1 MKLGAP
7 MRTFLYLTLI
17 FVTTAINPAHAR
29 DKTDVVWLA
38 NGDRVTGEVVRL
50 QHGKLEFHTD
60 SIGDIW
66 IEWNDISRLQSEYQ
80 FQFERTDGTRITGT
94 IEKSSDQQ
102 NITVIGEFETISFAH
117 DNVVRISQ
125 IEDTF
130 WEGLQGS
137 LTMGY
142 SFTKASDVAQGNLG
156 FRATHRNEIRSWTI
170 DGSTIITSDQA
181 DENTQRSSL
190 SLNTTR
196 FRKNRWFNSY
206 LLGFESNDELG
217 LNLRSSLG
225 AGLGRFLIQ
234 TNTSE
239 LSLMGGLLGTAENL
253 NPEDD
258 GNPRTESKSSQ
269 ESVEGMFG
277 VDYSRYIFDNPTMD
291 LSVSLF
297 AFPSITESGR
307 TRAQFDVNLRWE
319 LINDLFWDLSYYNTY
334 DSDPP
339 SGSASTNDY
348 GIVTSVGYSF

>member
-1 MKLGAP
+1 
-7 MRTFLYLTLI
+7 MRKFLYLSLI
-17 FVTTAINPAHAR
+17 LACSAAIPAHAR
-29 DKTDVVWLA
+29 DKTDSVWLA

-66 IEWNDISRLQSEYQ
+66 IEWNDISRIESEYQ

-102 NITVIGEFETISFAH
+102 HITVIGEFETISFEH

-156 FRATHRNEIRSWTI
+156 FRATHRDEIRSWTI

-181 DENTQRSSL
+181 DENTQRSNLSL
-190 SLNTTR
+190 STTR
-196 FRKNRWFNSY
+196 FRNNRWFTSY
-206 LLGFESNDELG
+206 LMGFESNDELR
-217 LNLRSSLG
+217 LNLRTSIG
-225 AGLGRFLIQ
+225 AGIGRYLIQ

-258 GNPRTESKSSQ
+258 GDPMTSSTSSQ

-277 VDYSRYIFDNPTMD
+277 VDYSRYIFDDPSVD

-297 AFPSITESGR
+297 AFPSITQSDR

-319 LINDLFWDLSYYNTY
+319 LIHDLFWDLTYYNTF

-339 SGSASTNDY
+339 SGSTSTNDY